1 MNTDETH
8 QQLIFRTTDNE
19 SCPGAECQP
28 LIQSPVTGL
37 LLGPRVLFTLDAKLT
52 RAFLSVVREEAEET
66 VTTAW

>member
-1 MNTDETH
+1 MKVVQGQNV
-8 QQLIFRTTDNE
+8 
-19 SCPGAECQP
+19 SPSS

-52 RAFLSVVREEAEET
+52 HAFLSAVREEAEET